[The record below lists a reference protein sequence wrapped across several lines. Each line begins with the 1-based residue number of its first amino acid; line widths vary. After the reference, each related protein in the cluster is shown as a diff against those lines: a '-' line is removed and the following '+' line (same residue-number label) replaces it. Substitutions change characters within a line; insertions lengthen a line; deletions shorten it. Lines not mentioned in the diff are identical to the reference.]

1 MSWDEPRC
9 VWCHKTGGTIEPLRV
24 RVPNVPIFSEK
35 EQDIEVLVHA
45 EHKDETRR
53 YYIHL
58 YKNAHTFLW
67 SVLLGTVALMVFA
80 VLGWEPGATAV
91 LIYFGIVLIVFPFS
105 NGATFQVAA
114 VAGIKHTVRFIQVTG
129 AAFIVGGSILLCL
142 S

>member
-53 YYIHL
+53 YYARL
-58 YKNAHTFLW
+58 YRFARVFLLA
-67 SVLLGTVALMVFA
+67 VLLGTMATLSFA
-80 VLGWEPGATAV
+80 VFGRVPGETAV
-91 LIYFGIVLIVFPFS
+91 VIYFGIVMIVFPFA
-105 NGATFQVAA
+105 NGTTFEI
-114 VAGIKHTVRFIQVTG
+114 AGIKNSIRFIQITG
-129 AAFIVGGSILLCL
+129 AAFIVGGSILLYL